1 MKLEKFKDFDY
12 ETKKKSN
19 ILMLT
24 SHIYDSKKQAGFH
37 HLANSFL
44 GMGSY
49 VTFCTVPNS
58 ILEISNSI
66 ISTFFQKSD
75 RQIFYICCLSIL
87 YSIVP
92 KKQGKLT
99 KTSYI
104 SFIYNFSESSSY
116 LSFLYKIRGIVNL
129 DNLLRKIFLHGYS
142 ETFSNKYDVI
152 IFESTVGLFLFD
164 KLQKFNPNAKLIYR
178 VSDDLELFDPFK
190 GLIDYEKMII
200 NKFDLI
206 SSTSSIITKKI
217 TAIMVNPNKII
228 TQYHGIDKQK
238 YDQKYR
244 YPYDKNKKNL
254 VFVGTGF
261 MDEEFLKIV
270 SNINQDWM
278 FHIIGNLPKP
288 VISQNIIY
296 YGEMP
301 FDETIPY
308 LKFADVGLQI
318 RSNSKGI
325 ETLEKSLKFIQYTY
339 LKLPIIAPKYMNLND
354 THIFSYEHTKESIEN
369 AINQALSFNHKLVDS
384 SMIMS
389 WDEIATEMLKYA
401 GV

>member
-1 MKLEKFKDFDY
+1 MKLVKLKNFDY

-24 SHIYDSKKQAGFH
+24 SHIYDSKKRAGFH

-44 GMGSY
+44 NMGNC

-58 ILEISNSI
+58 ILEMSNSI

-75 RQIFYICCLSIL
+75 PHILYIRCLSVL

-99 KTSYI
+99 KTSYS

-116 LSFLYKIRGIVNL
+116 LSFLYKTRKVVKL
-129 DNLLRKIFLHGYS
+129 DSLLRQIFLHGYS
-142 ETFSNKYDVI
+142 KSFSKKYDVI

-164 KLQKFNPNAKLIYR
+164 MLQKLNPAAKIIYR
-178 VSDDLELFDPFK
+178 VSDDLALFDPAK
-190 GLIDYEKMII
+190 GLIDYEKIII

-217 TAIMVNPNKII
+217 AANMVNPNKII
-228 TQYHGIDKQK
+228 TQYHGINKQK
-238 YDQKYR
+238 YDQEYLN
-244 YPYDKNKKNL
+244 PYDKTKKNL
-254 VFVGTGF
+254 VFIGTGF

-288 VISQNIIY
+288 VFSQNIIY

-339 LKLPIIAPKYMNLND
+339 LKLPIIAPNYMKLTD
-354 THIFSYEHTKESIEN
+354 AHIYSYEHTKASIEN
-369 AINQALSFNHKLVDS
+369 AINQALSFNNKFVDS

-389 WDEIATEMLKYA
+389 WDEIATEMLKYG